1 MADKATLI
9 PCAVPPGD
17 VRVRS
22 QSVRLFP
29 PVPRKTKPKVLHP
42 TLTIAG
48 GDTPH
53 GAAAGLLVPGAHSG
67 VEQCGL
73 RGDLYP
79 SSQSVYRKQER
90 PLLVMVKDTPE
101 FDRGATCSTTCFT
114 TQEVY

>member
-9 PCAVPPGD
+9 PRAVSPGD

-22 QSVRLFP
+22 QSVRLCP

-48 GDTPH
+48 GNTPH
-53 GAAAGLLVPGAHSG
+53 GAAAGLLVPRAHSG

-73 RGDLYP
+73 HGDLYP
-79 SSQSVYRKQER
+79 SLQSVYRKQER
-90 PLLVMVKDTPE
+90 PLLDMFKNTPVFDTS
-101 FDRGATCSTTCFT
+101 ATCFT
-114 TQEVY
+114 TWFTTQEEY